1 MIDAVAH
8 CAVAISTYPA
18 MDGSAS
24 ATAAGVIAEFRAVV
38 PTAAPIAF
46 LSFFGRRRLNTKKKI
61 TAVAAEI
68 RPSTIPEAPAV
79 RIVLTFVLAS
89 IEIVI
94 KNVTIGCAVA
104 HAFLNPA
111 SRLPQINPIRIGINV
126 ATRDLNG
133 MDASHV
139 APRATSVKNG
149 PSFRDR
155 MEIAPVSVALPNCE
169 DSEI

>member
-79 RIVLTFVLAS
+79 RIVLTSVFAP

-111 SRLPQINPIRIGINV
+111 SRLPPDKSDQNRNQCCNQ
-126 ATRDLNG
+126 RLERNG
-133 MDASHV
+133 CKSCCAKSYQCEE
-139 APRATSVKNG
+139 RSVVQRQDGDCSCICCITK
-149 PSFRDR
+149 
-155 MEIAPVSVALPNCE
+155 L
-169 DSEI
+169 